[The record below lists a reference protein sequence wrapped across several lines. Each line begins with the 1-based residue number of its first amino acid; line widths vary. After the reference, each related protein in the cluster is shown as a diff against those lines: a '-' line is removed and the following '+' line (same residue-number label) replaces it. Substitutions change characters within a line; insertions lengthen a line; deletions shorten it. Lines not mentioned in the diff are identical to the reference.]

1 MFVIESTVFLK
12 SSGRVHSFQMERS
25 KVQRPCPADVVMQ
38 LYAGWQDGFWQGVSW
53 QMFICVC
60 FFQHGCAFHVDEVQ
74 TGGGTTGKF
83 WAHEHWGLDDPADI
97 VSFSKKLLTGG
108 YYHRDELQPDKVRAV
123 TASSRQCKIIPSNC
137 PQLAALSS
145 SLMSHRW
152 EIAL

>member
-1 MFVIESTVFLK
+1 
-12 SSGRVHSFQMERS
+12 
-25 KVQRPCPADVVMQ
+25 
-38 LYAGWQDGFWQGVSW
+38 
-53 QMFICVC
+53 MFIW

-123 TASSRQCKIIPSNC
+123 TASAYVTS
-137 PQLAALSS
+137 
-145 SLMSHRW
+145 
-152 EIAL
+152 